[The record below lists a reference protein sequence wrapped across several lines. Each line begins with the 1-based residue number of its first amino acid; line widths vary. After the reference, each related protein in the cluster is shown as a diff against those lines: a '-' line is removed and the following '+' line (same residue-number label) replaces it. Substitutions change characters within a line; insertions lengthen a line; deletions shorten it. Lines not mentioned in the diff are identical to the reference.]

1 MTFQPLLLQRK
12 PIRFRKEWQKHLKV
26 VKETLDIESGD
37 EVVLFSSE
45 TGLGKEEAWKAIHK
59 FTKQKRRD
67 ECRAFFLY
75 TLLAYV

>member
-12 PIRFRKEWQKHLKV
+12 PIKFRKGNGKKHLKV

-59 FTKQKRRD
+59 FTKTKTRD
-67 ECRAFFLY
+67 ECRAFFFIHF
-75 TLLAYV
+75 